1 MIKTQQRTAVLER
14 EEKAESSS
22 AMGEGEIRFEEGLW
36 CIGLMRV
43 AQEWSDP
50 RSPSLAAVIQGVAE
64 RRGLPPDLFEIFVAE
79 RLGAL
84 MPDSDGQ

>member
-1 MIKTQQRTAVLER
+1 
-14 EEKAESSS
+14 
-22 AMGEGEIRFEEGLW
+22 
-36 CIGLMRV
+36 MRV

-64 RRGLPPDLFEIFVAE
+64 RMGLPPDLFEIFVAE

>member
-43 AQEWSDP
+43 AQ
-50 RSPSLAAVIQGVAE
+50 
-64 RRGLPPDLFEIFVAE
+64 GLQQRKVFQKNSV
-79 RLGAL
+79 RL
-84 MPDSDGQ
+84 MV